1 MKRIL
6 LFVVLPFIF
15 CSYVA
20 AQNNIHFLSAATRL
34 KNKEK
39 LTRTERY
46 LSTLDPD
53 TPIEGSMYLE
63 DEFAPAVVI
72 YQNGN
77 IDNQYF
83 FRYNAFYDEMEFIDP
98 KGDTLVLENPADIR
112 WIIIGSRKFIY
123 DNFQDKNQ
131 RRQGFLEVIADGE
144 VRLLCRHT
152 MVFERADPPYT
163 ALHHG
168 YEYDRFRHL
177 KTFYL
182 QQPETPAQKVRL
194 SLTDLM
200 KRLPERKEKI
210 EYLWK
215 KLKPNTNNLSEIK
228 NLFRQINLS

>member
-1 MKRIL
+1 MRRIL
-6 LFVVLPFIF
+6 LFSFLLIIL
-15 CSYVA
+15 CGSVA

-63 DEFAPAVVI
+63 DEFIPAVVI

-77 IDNQYF
+77 VDNQYF
-83 FRYNAFYDEMEFIDP
+83 FRYNAFYDEMEFIDA
-98 KGDTLVLENPADIR
+98 KGDTLVLENPAEIR
-112 WIIIGSRKFIY
+112 WVIIGSRKFVY
-123 DNFQDKNQ
+123 DNFQDKDDKK
-131 RRQGFLEVIADGE
+131 QGFLEVIADGDI
-144 VRLLCRHT
+144 RLLCRHT

-168 YEYDRFRHL
+168 YEYDRFRHF
-177 KTFYL
+177 TSFYL
-182 QQPETPAQKVRL
+182 QQSSTPTQKIKL
-194 SLTDLM
+194 SLADLM
-200 KRLPERKEKI
+200 KTLPERKEKI

-215 KLKPNTNNLSEIK
+215 KLKPNTHNLSEIK
-228 NLFRQINLS
+228 NLFRQINLT

>member
-1 MKRIL
+1 MRRLL
-6 LFVVLPFIF
+6 LFVVLPIIL
-15 CSYVA
+15 CSSLA
-20 AQNNIHFLSAATRL
+20 AQNNIHYISAATRL

-39 LTRTERY
+39 FTRTERY

-83 FRYNAFYDEMEFIDP
+83 FRYNAFYDEMEYIDA

-123 DNFQDKNQ
+123 ENFQDKNR

-194 SLTDLM
+194 SLTDLT
-200 KRLPERKEKI
+200 KRLPQRKEKI